1 MGTFLA
7 TIRFELRKKTRSSGE
22 VCFPAIFYVLCI
34 IFFPIALGSETFAQS
49 GVASGAV
56 WISAILA
63 SSISLENI
71 FLRDYVDGSME
82 LTVLSGA
89 DLPTFCLARAT
100 SYWLSS
106 GLIILATSILVIAIL
121 GIKAHEGVILIVS
134 LSIVT
139 ASISLIGAAVS
150 ALTAGLR
157 AGSLLLVT
165 LLLPL
170 LVPPVIFGASAT
182 LNAARGLDSGAELL
196 FLSGFFVLTLTL
208 APWATA
214 VAVRVRIQ

>member
-1 MGTFLA
+1 MRCFFT
-7 TIRFELRKKTRSSGE
+7 TIKFELRKKTRNSGE
-22 VCFPAIFYVLCI
+22 ICFPAVFYVLCI
-34 IFFPIALGSETFAQS
+34 IIFPIALGSETFAQS

-63 SSISLENI
+63 TSISLENI
-71 FLRDYVDGSME
+71 FLKDYTDGSME
-82 LTVLSGA
+82 MTILSGTN
-89 DLPTFCLARAT
+89 LPMFCLARAT

-106 GLIILATSILVIAIL
+106 GLIILVTSILVVAIL
-121 GIKAHEGVILIVS
+121 GMDVREAGILMMS

-139 ASISLIGAAVS
+139 ATVSLIGAAVS

-170 LVPPVIFGASAT
+170 LVPPLIFGASAT
-182 LNAARGLDSGAELL
+182 VNTARGLDPTAELL

-214 VAVRVRIQ
+214 VAVRVRMQ

>member
-7 TIRFELRKKTRSSGE
+7 IRRFELRKKIRNSGE
-22 VCFPAIFYVLCI
+22 ICFPAIFYVLCI
-34 IFFPIALGSETFAQS
+34 IIFTIALGSETFARS

-63 SSISLENI
+63 TSISLENI

-82 LTVLSGA
+82 MTVLSGA
-89 DLPTFCLARAT
+89 NLPTFCLARAT

-106 GLIILATSILVIAIL
+106 GLIILATSMLVIAIL
-121 GIKAHEGVILIVS
+121 GIKANEAVILIMS
-134 LSIVT
+134 LFIVT
-139 ASISLIGAAVS
+139 ATVSLIGAAVS

-170 LVPPVIFGASAT
+170 LVPPVIFGSSAT
-182 LNAARGLDSGAELL
+182 LNAARGLDPAAELL

-214 VAVRVRIQ
+214 IAVRIRIQ